1 MLEGEKMGLFD
12 KIFKKPK
19 TQMGDG
25 FFQTFTAYT
34 PIFTSWNGQ
43 VYESDLVRAAIDA
56 RARHCAMLT
65 LKTEG
70 TARKPLQRRLK
81 AAPNEFMSWFKF
93 LYRVATILDV
103 QSTALIVPILGE
115 LGEMQGIYPILP
127 SLTTLVED
135 EEGNPWIRYRFMS
148 GQIAALPL
156 EETGILTR
164 FQYMDDFF
172 GTPNTALKETME
184 LIGLQNQGVAEAV
197 KNSNTFRFMARVN
210 NFTFAEDLKKE
221 RQRFD
226 RENFS
231 GESQGGGLLL
241 FPNTYEDVKQIN
253 YQAYSVDPK
262 ERELINT
269 NVFNYFGVNEEILQ
283 NKSNGDAWEAF
294 YDGAIKPFAVQF
306 SDELTKMCFS
316 LNERI
321 NGNRMTL
328 GTNRTQYMSNKDKLT
343 MISGFMDRGIYSVN
357 EARAIMDLEPVE
369 GGDVRTVRGEYKNA
383 DDVNEQPQGG
393 NNDGGDPGKSEEGN
407 TVP

>member
-1 MLEGEKMGLFD
+1 MPEGEKMGLFD

-25 FFQTFTAYT
+25 FFETFTAYT
-34 PIFTSWNGQ
+34 PIFSSWNGQ
-43 VYESDLVRAAIDA
+43 LYESDLVRAAIDA

-81 AAPNEFMSWFKF
+81 AAPNEFMSWYKF
-93 LYRVATILDV
+93 LYRVSTILDV

-115 LGEMQGIYPILP
+115 LGEIQGIYPILP

-135 EEGNPWIRYRFMS
+135 ENGNPWIRYRFMS

-164 FQYMDDFF
+164 FQYIDDFF

-184 LIGLQNQGVAEAV
+184 LIGLQNQGIAEAV

-210 NFTFAEDLKKE
+210 NFSFAEDLKKE

-231 GESQGGGLLL
+231 SESKGGGLLL

-253 YQAYSVDPK
+253 YQAYAIDPK

-269 NVFNYFGVNEEILQ
+269 NVFNYYGVNEEILQ
-283 NKSNGDAWEAF
+283 NKANGDAWEAF
-294 YDGAIKPFAVQF
+294 HDGATKPFAIQF

-316 LNERI
+316 YTERI

-357 EARAIMDLEPVE
+357 EARAVMDLEPVE
-369 GGDVRTVRGEYKNA
+369 GGDVRVMRGEYKNG
-383 DDVNEQPQGG
+383 NEVDNSQNTTQEGG
-393 NNDGGDPGKSEEGN
+393 DNGGDPGKS
-407 TVP
+407 

>member
-1 MLEGEKMGLFD
+1 MPEGEKMGLFD

-25 FFQTFTAYT
+25 FFETFTAYT
-34 PIFTSWNGQ
+34 PIFSSWNGQ
-43 VYESDLVRAAIDA
+43 LYESDLVRAAIDA

-81 AAPNEFMSWFKF
+81 AAPNEFMSWYKF
-93 LYRVATILDV
+93 LYRVSTILDV

-115 LGEMQGIYPILP
+115 LGEIQGIYPILP

-135 EEGNPWIRYRFMS
+135 ENGNPWIRYRFMS

-164 FQYMDDFF
+164 FQYIDDFF

-184 LIGLQNQGVAEAV
+184 LIGLQNQGIAEAV

-210 NFTFAEDLKKE
+210 NFSFAEDLKKE

-231 GESQGGGLLL
+231 SESKGGGLLL

-253 YQAYSVDPK
+253 YQAYAIDPK

-269 NVFNYFGVNEEILQ
+269 NVFNYYGVNEEILQ
-283 NKSNGDAWEAF
+283 NKANGDAWEAF
-294 YDGAIKPFAVQF
+294 HDGATKPFAIQC

-316 LNERI
+316 YTERI

-357 EARAIMDLEPVE
+357 EARAVMDLEPVE
-369 GGDVRTVRGEYKNA
+369 GGDVRVMRGEYKNG
-383 DDVNEQPQGG
+383 NEVDNSQNTTQEGG
-393 NNDGGDPGKSEEGN
+393 DNGGDPGKS
-407 TVP
+407 

>member
-1 MLEGEKMGLFD
+1 
-12 KIFKKPK
+12 
-19 TQMGDG
+19 
-25 FFQTFTAYT
+25 
-34 PIFTSWNGQ
+34 
-43 VYESDLVRAAIDA
+43 
-56 RARHCAMLT
+56 
-65 LKTEG
+65 
-70 TARKPLQRRLK
+70 
-81 AAPNEFMSWFKF
+81 
-93 LYRVATILDV
+93 
-103 QSTALIVPILGE
+103 
-115 LGEMQGIYPILP
+115 
-127 SLTTLVED
+127 
-135 EEGNPWIRYRFMS
+135 
-148 GQIAALPL
+148 
-156 EETGILTR
+156 
-164 FQYMDDFF
+164 
-172 GTPNTALKETME
+172 ME

-283 NKSNGDAWEAF
+283 NKANGDAWEAF

-316 LNERI
+316 LNERM
-321 NGNRMTL
+321 NGNHMTL
-328 GTNRTQYMSNKDKLT
+328 GTNRTQYMSNKDKLA

-357 EARAIMDLEPVE
+357 EARAVMDLEPVE
-369 GGDVRTVRGEYKNA
+369 GGDVRVMRGEYKNG
-383 DDVNEQPQGG
+383 NEVDNSQSTTQEGE
-393 NNDGGDPGKSEEGN
+393 NDGGDPGKSEEGN